1 MSVLCTEFSFNL
13 NNVTLLDVNECT
25 LNNGGCSHICKD
37 LKIGYECECPPGYKL
52 MDKKTCGGNLHR
64 NRSLINVSLQT
75 DILADSHDLMA

>member
-1 MSVLCTEFSFNL
+1 MVYVTIRHFKMSVVCTEFSFNL
-13 NNVTLLDVNECT
+13 NNVTLLDVNECA

-64 NRSLINVSLQT
+64 NRSSQCVI
-75 DILADSHDLMA
+75 AD